1 MTRSSRMVWSNAQ
14 EASFARLT
22 GYFTGFEVASTN
34 PPPTRVSRSCRPAI
48 GGQKATVHRIEGR
61 EVENLEKGSPT
72 EGTKQRSSRDAKAR
86 PSSGHDKLL
95 FSQTVAANAN
105 SSPSSHVVNENGCL
119 PPHRPSGSLG
129 DNLLNLADGQDVS
142 YKYVP
147 SSSTFLEGPHLV
159 STLVAFSLSFSPIS
173 ILQHPPEFFILHSI
187 IARMP
192 LSGHCL
198 CKAVTYTVD
207 VDAPLIV
214 GYDHC
219 DDCQRQSG
227 STYCRCSPWLPLS
240 KTVPWL
246 LTFPTALVAV
256 VPKDKLTV
264 NGPIKKWSG
273 TGSSG
278 HAVHRLFCSDCG
290 SPIAHDPDAAPEIIA
305 LKAGTFDTEIKKNLK
320 PDTEIWTVSKLPFCQ
335 EHLEKPFKNMP
346 E

>member
-1 MTRSSRMVWSNAQ
+1 
-14 EASFARLT
+14 
-22 GYFTGFEVASTN
+22 
-34 PPPTRVSRSCRPAI
+34 
-48 GGQKATVHRIEGR
+48 
-61 EVENLEKGSPT
+61 
-72 EGTKQRSSRDAKAR
+72 
-86 PSSGHDKLL
+86 
-95 FSQTVAANAN
+95 
-105 SSPSSHVVNENGCL
+105 
-119 PPHRPSGSLG
+119 
-129 DNLLNLADGQDVS
+129 
-142 YKYVP
+142 
-147 SSSTFLEGPHLV
+147 
-159 STLVAFSLSFSPIS
+159 
-173 ILQHPPEFFILHSI
+173 
-187 IARMP
+187 MP

-227 STYCRCSPWLPLS
+227 STYS
-240 KTVPWL
+240 
-246 LTFPTALVAV
+246 LVAV